1 MAHVNDQKSGQDLP
15 LTCLVDTTAK
25 LLSFLL
31 SLISPLK
38 RIQFKKKKR
47 GGEWKREKKRILEK
61 FKTRY
66 IFSVSNLFLK
76 SLFDE

>member
-38 RIQFKKKKR
+38 RIQFKKKKKGR
-47 GGEWKREKKRILEK
+47 GVEERKKEN
-61 FKTRY
+61 
-66 IFSVSNLFLK
+66 S
-76 SLFDE
+76 